1 MVRLLA
7 TMFCALAVA
16 AAPGGASA
24 APRGLERASIAQ
36 LQAKMQ
42 AGRLSAEALTRF
54 YLRRIARL
62 DRRGPALHAVIAVN
76 PDAIA
81 EARAL
86 DTERRLKGPR
96 GPLHG
101 VPILIKDNIET
112 KDPLPTT
119 AGSLAMTG
127 NFAGRDAPIVAR
139 LRAAGAVILGK
150 ANLSEWANFRSIA
163 SVSGWSAVGGLVKNP
178 YALDHSAC
186 GSSAGSA
193 AAVAAGLAAA
203 AVGTETDGSIVC
215 PSSMNGVVGLKPTL
229 GRLPTTGIVPI
240 AHSQDA
246 PGPIARTVAD
256 AAVMLAIM
264 QGGPAP
270 AGATQLEQSAADL
283 HGRRLGVLR
292 FAPGRRPE
300 TEPIYEAA
308 LARLKAAGA
317 TLVEVRLPDG
327 GPVGRAEQLVLATEF
342 KVEINAYLAAA
353 PATVKA
359 RSLADLI
366 AFNTATPA
374 ETVLFGQE
382 IFGAAQSTKGL
393 ADPAYVEALATSK
406 RLAGP
411 EGIDRL
417 LADNH
422 LDALVAPTA
431 GPTWKVGRDKYPG
444 SFSTFP
450 AVAGDPH
457 LTLPMGQAGG
467 RPVGLSFIGPAGSDK
482 LLLAFGAA
490 FERTGP
496 GFVPPTFPETVEDGA
511 AATR

>member
-1 MVRLLA
+1 MVRLMA
-7 TMFCALAVA
+7 TVLCALAVA
-16 AAPGGASA
+16 AATPALASA
-24 APRGLERASIAQ
+24 TPRGLERASIAQ
-36 LQAKMQ
+36 LQAKM
-42 AGRLSAEALTRF
+42 ASGRLTSEALTRF

-62 DRRGPALHAVIAVN
+62 DRKGPALHAVIAVN
-76 PDAIA
+76 PDAVA

-86 DTERRLKGPR
+86 DAERRLKGPR

-112 KDPLPTT
+112 ADTLPTT

-127 NFAGRDAPIVAR
+127 NFAGRDAAIVAR

-150 ANLSEWANFRSIA
+150 TNLSEWANFRSTA

-193 AAVAAGLAAA
+193 AAVAAGFAAA

-246 PGPIARTVAD
+246 PGPITRTVAD

-270 AGATQLEQSAADL
+270 DGGAAADL
-283 HGRRLGVLR
+283 HGRRFGVLR

-308 LARLKAAGA
+308 LARLRAAGA
-317 TLVEVRLPDG
+317 ILVEVRLPDS
-327 GPVGRAEQLVLATEF
+327 GPVSLAEQLVLPYEF
-342 KVEINAYLAAA
+342 KADLNAYLAAA
-353 PATVKA
+353 PAGVKT
-359 RSLADLI
+359 RSLPDMI
-366 AFNTATPA
+366 AFNAATPA
-374 ETVLFGQE
+374 ETPLFGQE
-382 IFGAAQSTKGL
+382 IFIGAQATTGLQAPAYLKAL
-393 ADPAYVEALATSK
+393 ADSK

-411 EGIDRL
+411 EGIDKL
-417 LADNH
+417 LTDNH

-450 AVAGDPH
+450 AVAGYPH

-467 RPVGLSFIGPAGSDK
+467 RPVGLSFIGTAGSDEA
-482 LLLAFGAA
+482 LLGFGAA
-490 FERTGP
+490 FERTGR
-496 GFVPPTFPETVEDGA
+496 GFVAPTFPETVGDGVA
-511 AATR
+511 GGPGR

>member
-1 MVRLLA
+1 MVRLMVAILGV
-7 TMFCALAVA
+7 LAVV
-16 AAPGGASA
+16 AAPGLVRA
-24 APRGLERASIAQ
+24 APRGLERASIVQ

-42 AGRLSAEALTRF
+42 AGGLTSEALTRF

-62 DRRGPALHAVIAVN
+62 DRKGPALGTVIAIN
-76 PDAIA
+76 PDAVA

-86 DTERRLKGPR
+86 DAERRAKGPR

-112 KDPLPTT
+112 ADPLPTT
-119 AGSLAMTG
+119 AGSLALTG

-150 ANLSEWANFRSIA
+150 ANLSEWANFRSTA
-163 SVSGWSAVGGLVKNP
+163 SVSGWSAVGGQVKNP
-178 YALDHSAC
+178 YALDHSPC

-193 AAVAAGLAAA
+193 VAVAAGFAAA

-215 PSSMNGVVGLKPTL
+215 PGSMNGVVGFKPSL
-229 GRLPTTGIVPI
+229 DRLPTAGIVPI

-246 PGPIARTVAD
+246 PGPLTRTVAD
-256 AAVMLAIM
+256 AALMLAVM
-264 QGGPAP
+264 TGESSPAAVAP
-270 AGATQLEQSAADL
+270 ADL
-283 HGRRLGVLR
+283 HGRRFGVLR

-300 TEPIYEAA
+300 IEPIYEAA

-317 TLVEVRLPDG
+317 VLVEVRLPDG
-327 GPVGRAEQLVLATEF
+327 GPVSLAEQLVLPTEF

-366 AFNTATPA
+366 AFNAATPA
-374 ETVLFGQE
+374 ETPLFGQE
-382 IFGAAQSTKGL
+382 IFIGAQTTSGLQSPIYLRAL
-393 ADPAYVEALATSK
+393 ADSK

-411 EGIDRL
+411 EGIDKL
-417 LADNH
+417 LSDNQ

-450 AVAGDPH
+450 AVAGYPH
-457 LTLPMGQAGG
+457 LTLPMGQAKG
-467 RPVGLSFIGPAGSDK
+467 RPVGLSFIGGAGSDER
-482 LLLAFGAA
+482 LLAFGAA

-496 GFVPPTFPETVEDGA
+496 GFVPPTFPETVDNGA
-511 AATR
+511 PR